1 MIDDRFLEILV
12 CPETHQ
18 PLALA
23 EADVVERL
31 NAAAAAG
38 KLENRGGQP
47 VSDTLTG
54 GLVRKDGQYLYPIYE
69 EIPCLLIEES
79 IAL

>member
-18 PLALA
+18 PLSLA
-23 EADVVERL
+23 EAAVVERL
-31 NAAAAAG
+31 NAAATDG

-47 VSDTLTG
+47 VSEPLTG
-54 GLVRKDGQYLYPIYE
+54 GLVREDGKFLYPIYE